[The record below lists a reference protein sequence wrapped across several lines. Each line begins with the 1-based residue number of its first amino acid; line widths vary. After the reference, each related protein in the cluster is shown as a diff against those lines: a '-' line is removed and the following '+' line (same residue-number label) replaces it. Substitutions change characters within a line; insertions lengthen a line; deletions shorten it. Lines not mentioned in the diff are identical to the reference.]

1 MYNLR
6 NARMKLKIQDI
17 EKDFPKSLVIIA
29 NLCFLTLSKF
39 EYINEPLFPQKSTEN
54 RFLMTSGEN
63 RNQVIFSNFNIKK
76 RNLVTISYP
85 AS

>member
-6 NARMKLKIQDI
+6 NARMKLKIQDM
-17 EKDFPKSLVIIA
+17 EKDFPKLLVIIA

-39 EYINEPLFPQKSTEN
+39 EYINEPLFPQKST
-54 RFLMTSGEN
+54 GEN